1 MGGKQLGFT
10 DYELTTAKKRT
21 KREKFLAE
29 MESVVPWAA
38 LLALIEPHYPKASKK
53 GGRPPYPLA
62 TMLRIHLLQ
71 QWYSL
76 SDPAMEEAL
85 IEVPTMRRFAGIEL
99 ISDRIPD
106 ETTILT
112 FRHLLEKHGLGEQI
126 FDTVK
131 ALLADRGVTMR
142 QGTIV
147 DATLIAAP
155 SSTKNKEGKR
165 DPEMHQT
172 KKGNQWYHRS
182 AEGCAY
188 GMKVHTGVDKDS
200 GLIHSVV
207 VTAANVHD
215 LTPAAELLHGDE
227 EVIYGDA
234 GYQGIAKRPEMAGRT
249 AEFRVAMRPGK
260 RRAIPDSAEG
270 KLLDLVETAKAH
282 IRSKVEHPF
291 RVIKQQFG
299 FQKTRLRGLDKN
311 RCKINVLAALSNLY
325 QSRRQL
331 IAAA

>member
-1 MGGKQLGFT
+1 MGGKQLGFS
-10 DYELTTAKKRT
+10 DYELTTAKKQT
-21 KREKFLAE
+21 KREKFLSE
-29 MESVVPWAA
+29 MDVVVPWQA
-38 LLALIEPHYPKASKK
+38 LIELIEPHYPKTSKK

-99 ISDRIPD
+99 ISDPIPD

-112 FRHLLEKHGLGEQI
+112 FRHLLEKHDLGEQI
-126 FDTVK
+126 FETVK
-131 ALLADRGVTMR
+131 ARLSARGMTMK

-172 KKGNQWYHRS
+172 KKGNQWYF
-182 AEGCAY
+182 GI
-188 GMKVHTGVDKDS
+188 KVHIGVDKDS

-207 VTAANVHD
+207 TTAANVHD
-215 LTPAAELLHGDE
+215 LTQAGELLHGDE
-227 EVIYGDA
+227 A
-234 GYQGIAKRPEMAGRT
+234 
-249 AEFRVAMRPGK
+249 
-260 RRAIPDSAEG
+260 
-270 KLLDLVETAKAH
+270 
-282 IRSKVEHPF
+282 
-291 RVIKQQFG
+291 
-299 FQKTRLRGLDKN
+299 
-311 RCKINVLAALSNLY
+311 
-325 QSRRQL
+325 RQTPSPP
-331 IAAA
+331 